1 MAVLLWAGGRVWLV
15 GGGSGEGG
23 VEPDV
28 ALGDV
33 RADLGDQGSGDD
45 RDWRVGTTGAAEWAR
60 QQHGVG
66 VGWARPCRFSAQM
79 SVLSAVTWGW
89 AWSSH
94 RFVGSF
100 FLTDLSVS

>member
-33 RADLGDQGSGDD
+33 RADLGDQGGGDD
-45 RDWRVGTTGAAEWAR
+45 RDQRVGTAGAAEWAW

-66 VGWARPCRFSAQM
+66 I
-79 SVLSAVTWGW
+79 
-89 AWSSH
+89 
-94 RFVGSF
+94 
-100 FLTDLSVS
+100 